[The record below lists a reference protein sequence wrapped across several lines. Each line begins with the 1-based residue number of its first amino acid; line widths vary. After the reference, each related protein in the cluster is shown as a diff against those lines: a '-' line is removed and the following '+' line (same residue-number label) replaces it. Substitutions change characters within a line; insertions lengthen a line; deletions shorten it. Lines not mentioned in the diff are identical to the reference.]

1 MARTSSTET
10 AIKNMLI
17 PLVQAIGRSGKLIY
31 LLIFLIVGF
40 FAYQFFTKKSNTTTI
55 EYDTNLIQVQIK
67 NVGKLVVT
75 EGHFAEVLTY
85 KDRKE
90 TYIPGLSFDKKALVI
105 INADVTIGFD
115 LSKVTYDIDEKNKI
129 VTITNIPKE
138 EIKISPDF
146 KYYDTESST
155 FNEFTGDDYNKI
167 NKIARANLLKKIEK
181 STLKTNAQNRL
192 LSELSKMLIVTN
204 SLGWTLS
211 YKGNVVKNDK
221 DLELKIIN

>member
-1 MARTSSTET
+1 
-10 AIKNMLI
+10 
-17 PLVQAIGRSGKLIY
+17 
-31 LLIFLIVGF
+31 
-40 FAYQFFTKKSNTTTI
+40 
-55 EYDTNLIQVQIK
+55 
-67 NVGKLVVT
+67 
-75 EGHFAEVLTY
+75 
-85 KDRKE
+85 
-90 TYIPGLSFDKKALVI
+90 
-105 INADVTIGFD
+105 

-129 VTITNIPKE
+129 LTITNIPKE